1 MAEMLLFTVVGIVI
15 GSIGLAIR
23 TARRSA
29 AARNLLRQAEAAAAS
44 GDWAAA
50 DTHYRQLIVAVAGN
64 KDEVPR
70 WLARLEEAGR
80 QAGRPVD
87 SAGVLAAQQ
96 AIVDIWASR
105 MSDGEK
111 RKLHGR
117 AVEGLKGCLGLKT
130 PEA

>member
-1 MAEMLLFTVVGIVI
+1 MAEMLLFSLIRLVI
-15 GSIGLAIR
+15 GSIGLIIR
-23 TARRSA
+23 TSRRSA
-29 AARNLLRQAEAAAAS
+29 AARSLLRRAEAAAAA

-50 DTHYRQLIVAVAGN
+50 DTHYRHLIVAVAGN

-70 WLARLEEAGR
+70 WLARLEEAAR

-105 MSDGEK
+105 MPDGEK
-111 RKLHGR
+111 RKLHAK
-117 AVEGLKGCLGLKT
+117 AVAGMKGCLGVG
-130 PEA
+130 